1 MGLLLTNEESNDLI
15 CMIKLK
21 HKRNVI
27 NTVEYVWTKPFAL
40 PAQHSLGFFLDSP
53 RFYPGCIR
61 TADPKLVLHE
71 DIRPGVR
78 QPESNQASP
87 DEHRRGHEDGD
98 GLCDAN
104 KRAEDQVPQHCS
116 QLTQSVAEPKASSS
130 GEEKS
135 GGGREEWKCVKVDW
149 ITSVFLCAC
158 QSSYM

>member
-27 NTVEYVWTKPFAL
+27 NSVEYVWTKLFAL

-53 RFYPGCIR
+53 RFYPGCIQ

-71 DIRPGVR
+71 DICPRVR

-87 DEHRRGHEDGD
+87 DEHGRGHEDGD

-104 KRAEDQVPQHCS
+104 KRAEDQVS
-116 QLTQSVAEPKASSS
+116 
-130 GEEKS
+130 
-135 GGGREEWKCVKVDW
+135 
-149 ITSVFLCAC
+149 
-158 QSSYM
+158 